1 MSVERPPEEGLLL
14 ARDTRGTSLQ
24 ASGPHQHL
32 ALGTMGKEEATNTDL
47 CGPGPVLTSGLLYPH
62 NTSLQMRTLRFRVE
76 NNPLGVHGQEM
87 AQKDLE
93 GLSPKAVL
101 FLFQHT
107 IGPMFFICSHLLTL
121 EHLMGTNSGHQG

>member
-76 NNPLGVHGQEM
+76 KNPVGVHSQEM
-87 AQKDLE
+87 AQKELE
-93 GLSPKAVL
+93 GLSPKAVGL
-101 FLFQHT
+101 PAHHWSYVL
-107 IGPMFFICSHLLTL
+107 HLLTSPDVRASDGY
-121 EHLMGTNSGHQG
+121 E